1 MKFVLEGTSS
11 SGKSS
16 IMNKFPKKY
25 KKVSIDDPG
34 LITPDFWK
42 DVKNKYYTKKEKDEI
57 YYVHMEKKMAN
68 QVKNQDNYI
77 IDTINFRGGKPMI
90 NKYLSKDIINILLYT
105 NLTDLVHNV
114 NKRNKSD
121 PRGKFVF
128 KQFAK
133 YFMVTNNIDES
144 IDTINLKSFIKNLK
158 KIKYEFESERELKN
172 FAKDIFK
179 SLGISKIS
187 DSKDYHIKSRYSK
200 FDMIL
205 PTKNKSPT
213 QLKNIIINFKYD

>member
-16 IMNKFPKKY
+16 IMNNFPKKY
-25 KKVSIDDPG
+25 KKISIDDFWKNWK
-34 LITPDFWK
+34 DFWK
-42 DVKNKYYTKKEKDEI
+42 DLKNKYYTKKEKDEI
-57 YYVHMEKKMAN
+57 YYLHMEKKMAS

-77 IDTINFRGGKPMI
+77 IDMINFRGGKPMI

-158 KIKYEFESERELKN
+158 KIKYEFESEKALKQ
-172 FAKDIFK
+172 FARDIFK
-179 SLGISKIS
+179 SLDILKIS
-187 DSKDYHIKSRYSK
+187 NSKDYHIKPRYSK
-200 FDMIL
+200 FDMVL
-205 PTKNKSPT
+205 LTKNKSPI
-213 QLKNIIINFKYD
+213 QLKNIILNHKF

>member
-1 MKFVLEGTSS
+1 MKIVLEGTSS

-16 IMNKFPKKY
+16 IVSKFPKKY
-25 KKVSIDDPG
+25 KKISVDDIYFEFEF
-34 LITPDFWK
+34 LK
-42 DVKNKYYTKKEKDEI
+42 DVKNKYYTKKEVDETI
-57 YYVHMEKKMAN
+57 NSYYEKTLASR
-68 QVKNQDNYI
+68 VKNDDNYI
-77 IDTINFRGGKPMI
+77 IDMVNDRKGKPII
-90 NKYLSKDIINILLYT
+90 NKYLSKDVINILLYT
-105 NLTDLVHNV
+105 NLADLVYNI
-114 NKRNKSD
+114 NKRKNSN

-128 KQFAK
+128 NQFAK
-133 YFMVTNNIDES
+133 YYMVTDNINKS

-158 KIKYEFESERELKN
+158 KMKYGFESEKALKK

-187 DSKDYHIKSRYSK
+187 DTKDYHIKPRYSK

-213 QLKNIIINFKYD
+213 QLKNIIINFKCD